1 MIKREGSQ
9 GIVMFDEPVKS
20 VMERGSG
27 LTVSP
32 EERVWSATKLM
43 ASRQASAVMVV
54 EAGRLVGIFTERDIV
69 FRVVAVGLDG
79 YATRIGDVMT
89 RAPVT
94 VDAEQPFGVALL
106 IMQAGGFRHL
116 PVVTGGDVV
125 GIVSSR
131 NAMDPALEEFAGEA
145 HRRKRFEE
153 ERLIPL

>member
-1 MIKREGSQ
+1 
-9 GIVMFDEPVKS
+9 MFDEPVKS

-94 VDAEQPFGVALL
+94 LMPNSLSG
-106 IMQAGGFRHL
+106 
-116 PVVTGGDVV
+116 
-125 GIVSSR
+125 SR
-131 NAMDPALEEFAGEA
+131 C
-145 HRRKRFEE
+145 
-153 ERLIPL
+153 